1 MEAAF
6 GACAGCKKEFCTAI
20 RTRLKNAGKF
30 NEKFKNVITRK
41 VIHTVRR
48 NLIFLT
54 LETLE

>member
-6 GACAGCKKEFCTAI
+6 GTCAGCKNEFCSLFRI
-20 RTRLKNAGKF
+20 RLKNAGKF
-30 NEKFKNVITRK
+30 KEKFKNVTTRK
-41 VIHTVRR
+41 VIHTGRR